1 MKRKKE
7 RKKERKKAF
16 TLIEL
21 LVVIAIIAIL
31 AGMLLP
37 ALNNARERGR
47 AAHCLNNTKTLGMT
61 FLSYTDEWDGYMV
74 PCLTGVS
81 GGNYWSAYLYAKAK
95 YGIFNVSNVWDYR
108 APYRCPADTYKGSS
122 RQPDGAFVD
131 YGMNTT
137 INNWSNPTSWKKLN
151 VIKTPSSRVMFGE
164 QRLRFGFKTK
174 EDEPDML
181 RHNGFNNCVFLD
193 GHSQSIKATLFPVK
207 TSVVRK
213 FVAEQGTDSTQVPWP
228 F

>member
-1 MKRKKE
+1 MKKIQSKRT
-7 RKKERKKAF
+7 AF

-37 ALNNARERGR
+37 ALNNAREKGR
-47 AAHCLNNTKTLGMT
+47 SVHCLNNTKTLGST

-74 PCLTGVS
+74 PCYTSISLVA
-81 GGNYWSAYLYAKAK
+81 YWSNYFNKGAK
-95 YGIFNVSNVWDYR
+95 YGIFNVSNVWNYK
-108 APYRCPADTYKGSS
+108 APWRCPADTYRGSS
-122 RQPDGAFVD
+122 RQPDGAWVD

-137 INNWSNPTSWKKLN
+137 INNWGSKTSWKKIN
-151 VIKTPSSRVMFGE
+151 AIKTPSSRVVFGE
-164 QRLRFGFKTK
+164 KILRFGFQKG
-174 EDEPDML
+174 EDEPIMN

-193 GHSQSIKATLFPVK
+193 GHAQSIKASTIPTK
-207 TSVVRK
+207 ANAIRK
-213 FVAEQGTDSTQVPWP
+213 FVAEQGTASGQVPWP

>member
-1 MKRKKE
+1 MKQKK
-7 RKKERKKAF
+7 KF

-37 ALNNARERGR
+37 ALNNAREKGR
-47 AAHCLNNTKTLGMT
+47 VAFCLNNVKTLGLT

-81 GGNYWSAYLYAKAK
+81 GGNYWSMYFYAKAK
-95 YGIFNVSNVWDYR
+95 YGIYNVSNVWNYK
-108 APYRCPADTYKGSS
+108 APWRCPSSTYRGTN
-122 RQPDGAFVD
+122 RQPDAAWVD

-137 INNWSNPTSWKKLN
+137 INNWSNSKSWKKISA
-151 VIKTPSSRVMFGE
+151 IKTPSSRAAYGE
-164 QRLRFGFKTK
+164 QILRFGFQKGQ
-174 EDEPDML
+174 DEPDMK
-181 RHNGFNNCVFLD
+181 RHNGFNSCAFLD
-193 GHSQSIKATLFPVK
+193 GHAESIKASRIPTR
-207 TSVVRK
+207 TSVARN
-213 FVAEQGTDSTQVPWP
+213 FVAEQGTGTSQVPWP